1 MLLFFDFAVSTILNY
16 SFAQEGKNDLQ
27 TEADRAVQKCIVSS
41 LHKQFPSL
49 TIIGEEVSV
58 KIVHMD
64 GQHQT
69 VSEVCLEIS

>member
-1 MLLFFDFAVSTILNY
+1 MILLWVTLLYY

-49 TIIGEEVSV
+49 TIIGEEVS
-58 KIVHMD
+58 IQIMHMD
-64 GQHQT
+64 RQHQT
-69 VSEVCLEIS
+69 HRY

>member
-1 MLLFFDFAVSTILNY
+1 MLKIFNYVAFLLFCLRKLTFFYY

-58 KIVHMD
+58 KITHMD
-64 GQHQT
+64 G
-69 VSEVCLEIS
+69 